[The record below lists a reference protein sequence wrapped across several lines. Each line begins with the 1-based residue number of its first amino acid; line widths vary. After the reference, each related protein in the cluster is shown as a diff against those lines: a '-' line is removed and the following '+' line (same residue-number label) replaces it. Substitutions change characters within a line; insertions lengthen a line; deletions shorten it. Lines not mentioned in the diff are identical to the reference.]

1 MRTLAERNPF
11 AAALCLLCPA
21 GLAMFSMDPLL
32 LGLALLGGLIACLLT
47 GIRSGYGWTLLLFLF
62 MAAVNPL
69 TYHNGQTVLF
79 VLNGNPV
86 TLEAA
91 LYGFGAAAMVAA
103 VLLWFRAFS
112 RVMTSDKLM
121 YLLGGLSPRLALLL
135 SLTLR
140 YVPLFGQQVRKV
152 RQSQRALG
160 LYKEDNV
167 ADSFRGG
174 LRIFS
179 VMITWVL
186 ENGIITADS
195 MTSRGYGLG
204 RRTHFSLFRFNRQDV
219 SLLLAA
225 LLLTALTLWGMAG
238 RSVNYYP
245 AFVFPPITRRA
256 LVGYGAYG
264 LLALLPMLDAGK
276 EALQWRCSRL
286 KN

>member
-1 MRTLAERNPF
+1 MRNLEERNPF

-21 GLAMFSMDPLL
+21 ALAMFSMDPLL
-32 LGLALLGGLIACLLT
+32 LGLALLGGLFTCLLT
-47 GIRSGYGWTLLLFLF
+47 GIRNGYGWTLLLFLF
-62 MAAVNPL
+62 MALVNPL

-79 VLNGNPV
+79 VLNGSPI

-91 LYGFGAAAMVAA
+91 LYGLAAGCMVAA

-135 SLTLR
+135 SLALR
-140 YVPLFGQQVRKV
+140 YVPLFGQQVKKIK
-152 RQSQRALG
+152 QSQQALG

-167 ADSFRGG
+167 VDSFCGG

-179 VMITWVL
+179 VMVTWTL

-195 MTSRGYGLG
+195 MTARGYGLG
-204 RRTHFSLFRFNRQDV
+204 RRTHFFLFRLTRQDG
-219 SLLLAA
+219 LLLAA
-225 LLLTALTLWGMAG
+225 ALLLSALTLWGLGG
-238 RSVNYYP
+238 RSISYYP
-245 AFVFPPITRRA
+245 AFAFPPFTWRA

-264 LLALLPMLDAGK
+264 SLALLPILDAGR
-276 EALQWRCSRL
+276 EALQWHCSKL
-286 KN
+286 KT

>member
-32 LGLALLGGLIACLLT
+32 LALALLGGIFTCLLT
-47 GIRSGYGWTLLLFLF
+47 GIRSGYGWALLLFLF

-79 VLNGNPV
+79 VLNGSPV
-86 TLEAA
+86 TLEAT
-91 LYGFGAAAMVAA
+91 LYGLGAGAMVSA

-112 RVMTSDKLM
+112 RVMTSDRLM

-140 YVPLFGQQVRKV
+140 YVPLFGQQVKKIK
-152 RQSQRALG
+152 QSQQALG

-179 VMITWVL
+179 VMVTWVL

-204 RRTHFSLFRFNRQDV
+204 RRTQFSLFRFTRQDIT
-219 SLLLAA
+219 LLFSA
-225 LLLTALTLWGMAG
+225 LLLSALTLWGLAG
-238 RSVNYYP
+238 RSISYYP
-245 AFVFPPITRRA
+245 AFAFPSLTRRA
-256 LVGYGAYG
+256 LIGYAAYG
-264 LLALLPMLDAGK
+264 LLSVLPIIDTGK
-276 EALQWRCSRL
+276 EALLWRCSRL
-286 KN
+286 KT

>member
-32 LGLALLGGLIACLLT
+32 LALALLGGIFTCLLT
-47 GIRSGYGWTLLLFLF
+47 GIRSGYGWALLLFLF

-79 VLNGNPV
+79 VLNGSPV
-86 TLEAA
+86 TLEAT
-91 LYGFGAAAMVAA
+91 LYGLGAGAMVSA

-112 RVMTSDKLM
+112 HVMTSDKLM

-135 SLTLR
+135 SLTMR
-140 YVPLFGQQVRKV
+140 YVPLFGQQVKKIK
-152 RQSQRALG
+152 QSQQALG

-179 VMITWVL
+179 VMVTWVL

-204 RRTHFSLFRFNRQDV
+204 RRTQFSLFRFTRQDLT
-219 SLLLAA
+219 LLFSA
-225 LLLTALTLWGMAG
+225 LLLSALTLWGLAG
-238 RSVNYYP
+238 RSISYYP
-245 AFVFPPITRRA
+245 AFAFPPLTRRA
-256 LVGYGAYG
+256 FIGYAAYG
-264 LLALLPMLDAGK
+264 LLAVLPIIDTGK
-276 EALQWRCSRL
+276 EALLWRCSRL
-286 KN
+286 KT